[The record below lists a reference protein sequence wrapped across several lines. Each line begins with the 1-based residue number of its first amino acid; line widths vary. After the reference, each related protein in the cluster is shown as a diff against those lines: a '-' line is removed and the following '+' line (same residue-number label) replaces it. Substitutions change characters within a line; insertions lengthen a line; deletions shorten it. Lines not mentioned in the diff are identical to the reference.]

1 MVIASKTKVNFIAGA
16 TIRQIRYVFKLF
28 AENGPIAILLAFA
41 YTLISCHNFACLY
54 KY

>member
-16 TIRQIRYVFKLF
+16 AIRQIRYVFKLF
-28 AENGPIAILLAFA
+28 TGNGPMAILLAFA
-41 YTLISCHNFACLY
+41 YTQFSCHNFACLY